1 MDRAKI
7 ILLLL
12 CLVLLVCL
20 IAAVLPQPSGEDTS
34 VMASVPATTPQEGVP
49 SPTQEELP
57 PPTQETEAAVP
68 ETTQA
73 PDYIRTLLREMTL
86 REKVGQLFVI
96 RPESLNL
103 TGEAGNAK
111 TGGYTQLT
119 DAMKD
124 ALKEY
129 PVGGIVMFSKNIES
143 PAQITAFNASL
154 QAAVE
159 IPLFIC
165 VDEEGGSIAR
175 LANHSAFRL
184 PKYKSAAAVGKTGD
198 PKNALE
204 MGRSIG
210 TYLAS
215 YGFNTDFA
223 PIADVNTNPKNT
235 VIGDRAFSSDPEIAA
250 QMASAMAQGLRES
263 GIIPVFKHF
272 PGHGDTKEDSHDG
285 LAVSNKTMEEL
296 SACEWL
302 PFEAAGSGD
311 WVMTG
316 HISLPNVTGSN
327 IPATMSEQVVTGIL
341 KTQLGFQGLVI
352 TDSLEMDAITDLY
365 DSDRAPLEALRAGCD
380 LLLMPI
386 DFTRSFDAVV
396 EAVETGGLSEARL
409 DAIVERILRFKA
421 QYGLLGVG

>member
-1 MDRAKI
+1 MLKSKI

-12 CLVLLVCL
+12 CLLLLVCL
-20 IAAVLPQPSGEDTS
+20 VAYSLDQPSGDGTAA
-34 VMASVPATTPQEGVP
+34 MASMPPAAEPQEEVPA
-49 SPTQEELP
+49 
-57 PPTQETEAAVP
+57 PTQETEKFVP
-68 ETTQA
+68 ETTEA
-73 PDYIRTLLREMTL
+73 PDDIRTLLNEMSL

-103 TGEAGNAK
+103 TGEAGNPK

-119 DAMKD
+119 SAMKD
-124 ALKEY
+124 ALQEY

-154 QAAVE
+154 QTAVE

-184 PKYKSAAAVGKTGD
+184 PQYKSAAAVGKTGD
-198 PKNALE
+198 PGNGLE

-210 TYLAS
+210 TYLKA

-223 PIADVNTNPKNT
+223 PVADVNTNPKNT
-235 VIGDRAFSSDPEIAA
+235 VIGNRAFSPDPKIAA
-250 QMASAMAQGLRES
+250 QMASAMAQGLREF

-272 PGHGDTKEDSHDG
+272 PGHGDTTEDSHIG
-285 LAVSNKTMEEL
+285 LAVSCKTKEEL

-302 PFEAAGSGD
+302 PFEGAGSGD
-311 WVMTG
+311 LVMIG
-316 HISLPNVTGSN
+316 HIALPNVTGSN
-327 IPATMSEQVVTGIL
+327 TPASMSEQIVTGIL
-341 KTQLGFQGLVI
+341 KNQLGFEGLVI
-352 TDSLEMDAITDLY
+352 TDSLEMDAVTDLY
-365 DSDRAPLEALRAGCD
+365 DPVRAPLEALRAGCD
-380 LLLMPI
+380 LLLMPM
-386 DFTRSFDAVV
+386 DFTKSFDAVV
-396 EAVETGGLSEARL
+396 EAVEKGEFSEAQL

-421 QYGLLGVG
+421 MSGLLGVG